1 MRTPFTSN
9 TNRRSTMTTLI
20 ILEEDAIIM
29 DQSPVFAARG
39 GHREGAGSKQ
49 ATLNAKRSV

>member
-1 MRTPFTSN
+1 
-9 TNRRSTMTTLI
+9 MTTLI